1 MWEGPV
7 VLYSSGTHSGWD
19 KPTGGGC
26 FSFIYCGTGFGN
38 SAPWWTVCMCVSSSG
53 AINGWLHAGGTTCPA
68 TRSVSSD
75 QEFHFYLIP
84 FRDFFVLFCFCFIFL
99 LLLFLGSSEK
109 GMLLEIKIQVNF
121 CEDLL
126 GLLRRV
132 FHRWQG
138 PPALDCTQQA
148 PAVGL
153 GEKKGAS
160 PGESNSCRGFPFLQA
175 NQLWNGPSNI
185 IKPSLLQP
193 LVILSHIF

>member
-1 MWEGPV
+1 MNWDWGWECTKWKPSLLNFFFVFSCLAWKSLSLNSRADGSKASALQLVGRNCILPV
-7 VLYSSGTHSGWD
+7 SGCYYFCS
-19 KPTGGGC
+19 
-26 FSFIYCGTGFGN
+26 Y
-38 SAPWWTVCMCVSSSG
+38 
-53 AINGWLHAGGTTCPA
+53 LHK
-68 TRSVSSD
+68 
-75 QEFHFYLIP
+75 
-84 FRDFFVLFCFCFIFL
+84 DFFVFFCFCFIFL